1 MPGRG
6 FKIGDGLRMLVKE
19 MMDKDFIV
27 VSPDDNLVEVS
38 ILMENKRKFTTPVVD
53 DQKRLIGWIT
63 SLDVTRGFRE
73 GLKKVKDVMYVKDD
87 VVLVNQNDPA
97 RLAVLE
103 ASQHRVVAIPVV
115 NDDDV
120 VVGVVRTFDIVKT
133 LSSLYEIKVYKIFE
147 AMDNELKGVTWD
159 ELMEASAI
167 VTRRRTGK
175 RVTAQDYEKR
185 IRESTFGEAIWA
197 TGGLEKFFVGL
208 IAIGELVIARK
219 VAQARK

>member
-1 MPGRG
+1 M
-6 FKIGDGLRMLVKE
+6 KVNE

-27 VSPDDNLVEVS
+27 VSPDDDLVEVS
-38 ILMENKRKFTTPVVD
+38 ILMEKKLRFTTPVVD
-53 DQKRLIGWIT
+53 DQKRLVGWIT

-73 GLKKVKDVMYVKDD
+73 GMKKVKEVMYAKEDIVA
-87 VVLVNQNDPA
+87 VNEDDPA

-103 ASQHRVVAIPVV
+103 ASEYKVFNIPVI
-115 NDDDV
+115 NNDDV

-133 LSSLYEIKVYKIFE
+133 LSSLYDIKVYKIFE
-147 AMDNELKGVTWD
+147 AMEEELKGVTWE

>member
-1 MPGRG
+1 M
-6 FKIGDGLRMLVKE
+6 KVKE
-19 MMDKDFIV
+19 IMDKEYIY
-27 VSPDDNLVEVS
+27 VSPDQDVVEVS
-38 ILMENKRKFTTPVVD
+38 LLMEKTKKFTTPVVD
-53 DQKRLIGWIT
+53 SEKRLIGWIT
-63 SLDVTRGFRE
+63 SLEITKAFRE
-73 GLKKVKDVMYVKDD
+73 GKKKVFDVMRSKEEI
-87 VVLVNQNDPA
+87 VNVHENDPA

-103 ASQHRVVAIPVV
+103 TTKHKVISIPVL

-120 VVGVVRTFDIVKT
+120 VVGVVRTFDIVET
-133 LSSLYEIKVYKIFE
+133 LSQLYEIKVSKIFE
-147 AMDNELKGVTWD
+147 AMADELKGVSWE

-175 RVTAQDYEKR
+175 RITPEEYEKN

-219 VAQARK
+219 VARARQ

>member
-1 MPGRG
+1 M
-6 FKIGDGLRMLVKE
+6 KVKE

-27 VSPDDNLVEVS
+27 VTTDEELTEVS
-38 ILMENKRKFTTPVVD
+38 ILMEKKRKFTTPVVD

-63 SLDVTRGFRE
+63 SLDVTRGLRE
-73 GLKKVKDVMYVKDD
+73 NLKKVKEVMYVKDD

-103 ASQHRVVAIPVV
+103 ASQHRVVSIPVV
-115 NDDDV
+115 DDDDV

-147 AMDNELKGVTWD
+147 AMNNELKGVTWD

-175 RVTAQDYEKR
+175 RVTAHDYEKR
-185 IRESTFGEAIWA
+185 IKNSTFGEAIWA

-219 VAQARK
+219 VAKARK